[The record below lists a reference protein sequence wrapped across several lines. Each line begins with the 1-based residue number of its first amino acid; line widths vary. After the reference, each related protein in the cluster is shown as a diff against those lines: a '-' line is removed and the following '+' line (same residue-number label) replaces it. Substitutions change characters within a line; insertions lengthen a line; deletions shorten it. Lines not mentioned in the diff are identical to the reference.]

1 MMHRVT
7 AGILALLVAGCG
19 STPTA
24 PPCSGSQPLG
34 CSIPTAVLVVSHD
47 YEEQADKFHGACVTH
62 DLCYRHGEATYGMT
76 RKACDTEFLHNMKD
90 ACSGFKGLG
99 VLDPEEFAKC
109 QFAAKQ
115 TYEAVRTHGEKHFQS
130 ATSTYCAYR

>member
-1 MMHRVT
+1 
-7 AGILALLVAGCG
+7 
-19 STPTA
+19 
-24 PPCSGSQPLG
+24 
-34 CSIPTAVLVVSHD
+34 VVSED
-47 YEEQADKFHGACVTH
+47 YEAQADKFHEACVMH

-76 RKACDTEFLHNMKD
+76 RKDCDVEFYDNMKN

-115 TYEAVRTHGEKHFQS
+115 TYEAVRTHGEKHFRS
-130 ATSTYCAYR
+130 SSSTYCAYR

>member
-1 MMHRVT
+1 MVHRESI
-7 AGILALLVAGCG
+7 GILVSVLVGCT
-19 STPTA
+19 STTTT
-24 PPCSGSQPLG
+24 PPCGGSQPLG
-34 CSIPTAVLVVSHD
+34 CSIPTAILVVSED
-47 YEEQADKFHGACVTH
+47 YEAQADKFHDACVMH
-62 DLCYRHGEATYGMT
+62 DLCYRHGEATYGTT
-76 RKACDTEFLHNMKD
+76 REECDVEFYANMKV

-99 VLDPEEFAKC
+99 VLDPEDYAKC

>member
-1 MMHRVT
+1 MHRVC
-7 AGILALLVAGCG
+7 AKILAFLVAGCA
-19 STPTA
+19 STSTT
-24 PPCSGSQPLG
+24 PPCGSSEPLG
-34 CSIPTAVLVVSHD
+34 CSIPTAVLVVSKD
-47 YEEQADKFHGACVTH
+47 YEAQADKFHSACVTH

-76 RKACDTEFLHNMKD
+76 RKQCDVEFYDNMKA

-115 TYEAVRTHGEKHFQS
+115 TYEAVRTHGQNHYHS

>member
-1 MMHRVT
+1 MHN
-7 AGILALLVAGCG
+7 
-19 STPTA
+19 
-24 PPCSGSQPLG
+24 
-34 CSIPTAVLVVSHD
+34 
-47 YEEQADKFHGACVTH
+47 H

-76 RKACDTEFLHNMKD
+76 RKECDVEFYDNMKT

-130 ATSTYCAYR
+130 ASSTYCAYR

>member
-1 MMHRVT
+1 MMRLVI
-7 AGILALLVAGCG
+7 AGLVVLLFVGCA
-19 STPTA
+19 STSTG
-24 PPCSGSQPLG
+24 PPCGGSKPLG
-34 CSIPTAVLVVSHD
+34 CSIPAAVLVVSED
-47 YEEQADKFHGACVTH
+47 YEAQADKFHNACVTH

-76 RKACDTEFLHNMKD
+76 RKECDAEFLDNMKA

-115 TYEAVRTHGEKHFQS
+115 TYEAVRTHGEKHFHS
-130 ATSTYCAYR
+130 TTSTYCAYR